1 MQNPQ
6 QVYQRQT
13 VLNASPLQLVVKLYD
28 LVLQATY
35 REDEERVKEVLST
48 LIESLN
54 FDYEPADEL
63 FQLYKYCQD
72 LARKQEYEEIREIL
86 EPLRDA
92 WDTAANS
99 NQQEAEEVADQAQ

>member
-6 QVYQRQT
+6 QVYQKQA
-13 VLNASPLQLVVKLYD
+13 VLNTSPLGLVVKLYD

-35 REDEERVKEVLST
+35 RKDEQRVKDILST

-54 FDYEPADEL
+54 FDHEPADEL

-72 LARKQEYEEIREIL
+72 LARKQEFGEIREIL

-92 WDTAANS
+92 WQTAAKK
-99 NQQEAEEVADQAQ
+99 

>member
-6 QVYQRQT
+6 QIYQRQA

-35 REDEERVKEVLST
+35 REDEKRVKEILST

-54 FDYEPADEL
+54 FDYEPADDL
-63 FQLYKYCQD
+63 FQLYLYCQE
-72 LARKQEYEEIREIL
+72 LARKQDFVEIREIL

-92 WDTAANS
+92 WDTAANGE
-99 NQQEAEEVADQAQ
+99 QQDVAANIEKG

>member
-6 QVYQRQT
+6 KVYQRQA
-13 VLNASPLQLVVKLYD
+13 VMNASPMQLVVKLYD

-35 REDEERVKEVLST
+35 REDEERVKDILAT

-72 LARKQEYEEIREIL
+72 LARKKEYGEIREIL

-92 WDTAANS
+92 WEEAANNEKGGINGVS
-99 NQQEAEEVADQAQ
+99 A

>member
-6 QVYQRQT
+6 KVYQQQA

-35 REDEERVKEVLST
+35 RKDGERVKEILST

-54 FDYEPADEL
+54 FDYEPADDL
-63 FQLYKYCQD
+63 FQLYLYCQD
-72 LARKQEYEEIREIL
+72 LARKQEYGEIREIL

-92 WDTAANS
+92 WDTAANGEP
-99 NQQEAEEVADQAQ
+99 QESAPVMDKS

>member
-1 MQNPQ
+1 MQDPQ
-6 QVYQRQT
+6 QVYQQQAI
-13 VLNASPLQLVVKLYD
+13 LNASPLRLVVKLYD

-35 REDEERVKEVLST
+35 QKNEKRVKEILST

-72 LARKQEYEEIREIL
+72 LARQQQYEEIREIL

-92 WDTAANS
+92 WDEIANK
-99 NQQEAEEVADQAQ
+99 EEPQKA

>member
-6 QVYQRQT
+6 QVYQRQAIM
-13 VLNASPLQLVVKLYD
+13 NASPLRLVVKLYD

-35 REDEERVKEVLST
+35 REDEKRVKEVLST

-54 FDYEPADEL
+54 FDHDPSQEL
-63 FQLYKYCQD
+63 FELYKYCQD
-72 LARKQEYEEIREIL
+72 LARKQEFGEIREIL

-92 WDTAANS
+92 WETAAN
-99 NQQEAEEVADQAQ
+99 NEQEDAEGVQG

>member
-6 QVYQRQT
+6 KVYQRQA
-13 VLNASPLQLVVKLYD
+13 VKNASPMQLVVKLYD

-35 REDEERVKEVLST
+35 REDEERVKDILAT

-72 LARKQEYEEIREIL
+72 LARKKEYGEIREIL

-92 WDTAANS
+92 WDQAANKEKGS
-99 NQQEAEEVADQAQ
+99 RNGISA

>member
-1 MQNPQ
+1 MQNPH
-6 QVYQRQT
+6 QVYQRQA
-13 VLNASPLQLVVKLYD
+13 VLNASPLRLVVKLYD

-35 REDEERVKEVLST
+35 RKDEERVKDILST

-54 FDYEPADEL
+54 FDYEPAGEL

-72 LARKQEYEEIREIL
+72 LARQQEYEEIREIL

-92 WDTAANS
+92 WDTIAND
-99 NQQEAEEVADQAQ
+99 EEPQIQK

>member
-1 MQNPQ
+1 MQNPH
-6 QVYQRQT
+6 QVYQRQA
-13 VLNASPLQLVVKLYD
+13 VLNASPIRLVVKLYD

-35 REDEERVKEVLST
+35 RKDAERTKEVLST

-54 FDYEPADEL
+54 FDYDPAEDL

-92 WDTAANS
+92 WETVAKDEQPKTNETAS
-99 NQQEAEEVADQAQ
+99 

>member
-1 MQNPQ
+1 MQNPH
-6 QVYQRQT
+6 QVYQRQA
-13 VLNASPLQLVVKLYD
+13 VLNASPLRLVVKLYD

-35 REDEERVKEVLST
+35 RKDEERVKDILST

-54 FDYEPADEL
+54 FDYEPAGEL

-72 LARKQEYEEIREIL
+72 LARQQEYEEIREIL

-92 WDTAANS
+92 WDTIAND
-99 NQQEAEEVADQAQ
+99 EEPQLQK